1 MMEALLII
9 LAVAALVAITV
20 GQVYAMWNIWK
31 DHFEKEQKRKAES
44 QGSISVETVCD
55 ECGGSL
61 RLSGA
66 YRFRNRLLCGKC
78 WRRTTNSLQVEE
90 K

>member
-1 MMEALLII
+1 MEMLITI
-9 LAVAALVAITV
+9 LAIVTLAAILV
-20 GQVYAMWNIWK
+20 GQVYGMWGLWK
-31 DHFEKEQKRKAES
+31 DRLEKEQKRKAES

-55 ECGGSL
+55 ECGSSL